1 MEISN
6 NKLELTIGFTALIVS
21 LGTFKSELQSIMIDL
36 GIFKFSLDQYLLLI
50 ILALL
55 LSAYLTYIDKFSKEF
70 QFGSW
75 RVFNI
80 LPFASTWLLFFVLFS
95 PFLIIVVC
103 FFNKLNNYMLIHKRE
118 SDAILFVLRIGVT
131 LSATLAT
138 ISAALYHLKYKKTLS
153 NEKNID
159 KEIIELEYAKKLYSD
174 KYYAHSI
181 LEFYKILVA
190 HLYNNLQNQGVR
202 ISKNRVDDL
211 INQAEKNGIISAEQV
226 EKIKNLRI
234 ERNKVAHSS
243 KVFTQEEAR
252 NAMDFVIQII
262 NKT

>member
-36 GIFKFSLDQYLLLI
+36 GIFKFSLDKYLLLV

-55 LSAYLTYIDKFSKEF
+55 LSAYLTYIDKISKEF
-70 QFGSW
+70 QFGGW

-80 LPFASTWLLFFVLFS
+80 LPFLSTFLLVFVLVS
-95 PFLIIVVC
+95 PFLIMLLYPL
-103 FFNKLNNYMLIHKRE
+103 NKLNNYMLIHKSD
-118 SDAILFVLRIGVT
+118 SDAILFVLRIFAFI
-131 LSATLAT
+131 LATLAT
-138 ISAALYHLKYKKTLS
+138 ISSALYHLKFKKIQS
-153 NEKNID
+153 IEKNVD
-159 KEIIELEYAKKLYSD
+159 KEIIEIEYAKKLYSD
-174 KYYAHSI
+174 KYYAHSV

-211 INQAEKNGIISAEQV
+211 INQAEKNGLISLEDV
-226 EKIKNLRI
+226 EKIKTLRI
-234 ERNKVAHSS
+234 MRNKVAHSS
-243 KVFTQEEAR
+243 KVFTEEEAQ
-252 NAMDFVIQII
+252 NAMDFVIQLI